1 MVDVSRRQQSLDME
15 IVFFVILSLAVLFG
29 IGYAVFSFFTSPGG
43 VESTDRALGGSQNEG
58 QFFDGTDGYD
68 ATGGY
73 SESRD

>member
-1 MVDVSRRQQSLDME
+1 ME
-15 IVFFVILSLAVLFG
+15 IVFFVILLLAVLFG

-43 VESTDRALGGSQNEG
+43 VESTDRAFGGSQNEG
-58 QFFDGTDGYD
+58 QFFDGADGYD

>member
-1 MVDVSRRQQSLDME
+1 ME
-15 IVFFVILSLAVLFG
+15 IVFFVILLLAVLFG

-58 QFFDGTDGYD
+58 QFFDGADGYD

-73 SESRD
+73 QASRD